1 MSTPTKHFFEYFN
14 QRIPE
19 NWNEPALTDF
29 DGTTN
34 YTYGE
39 MAQKMAHLQLLL
51 ENAGLS
57 KGDKVVICS
66 KNRANW
72 AVAFLAIAANRGVI
86 VSIMDAFVGKDI
98 EKLVNHS
105 DAKAMFADEQVWE
118 KIDIKN
124 TPSIDLV
131 LSTEAFDLLYA
142 KTAQQTKAYHSVEEL
157 FAEKY
162 PNGYTQKD
170 VNFPTDNL
178 DDLMIINYTS
188 GTTSDPKGVMLTY
201 RNLSANVHYSQE
213 TIPNHAGWSEVCM
226 LPLAHMFGLA
236 IEFLYQVAGGCHV
249 YFLSKTP
256 SPSILMKAFA
266 TAHPYMILTVPL
278 VIEKIFKSKIFPILN
293 KPVVKVLW
301 NTPGINKIIGKKI
314 YDQLMAAFGG
324 KLIYLITGGAALNQE
339 VEKVLKKI
347 NFPFCVGY
355 GMTECGPLICYEH
368 WQKFVLTSCG
378 KVVDRNELKIDS
390 EDPQHVVG
398 EILVKGE
405 HVMTGYYKNEEA
417 TKEALDEEGWLHTGD
432 LGLMDKDGN
441 LYIKGRSKAMI
452 LGSNGQNIYPEELED
467 KINNQTA
474 VVESVV
480 VKRDSQL
487 VALVF
492 PDYKLEGRP
501 ELGGKTLEETMQE
514 NLVKVNKQL
523 PAYARISSI
532 ELVNEEFKKTPKR
545 SIRRF
550 LYK

>member
-29 DGTTN
+29 DGTIN

>member
-432 LGLMDKDGN
+432 LGLMDKEGN

>member
-142 KTAQQTKAYHSVEEL
+142 KSAQQTKAYHSVEEL

-378 KVVDRNELKIDS
+378 KVVDRNEVKIDS

>member
-452 LGSNGQNIYPEELED
+452 LGSNGQNVYPEELED

-480 VKRDSQL
+480 VKRDSQV
-487 VALVF
+487 VALVL

>member
-1 MSTPTKHFFEYFN
+1 MATPTKHFFEYFN

-34 YTYGE
+34 YSYGE
-39 MAQKMAHLQLLL
+39 MATRMAHLQLLL
-51 ENAGLS
+51 ENAGIG

-72 AVAFLAIAANRGVI
+72 AVAFLSIAANRGVI

-105 DAKAMFADEQVWE
+105 DAKAMFVDEQVWE
-118 KIDIKN
+118 KIDTKN
-124 TPSIDLV
+124 TPAIELV

-142 KTAQQTKAYHSVEEL
+142 KTETQSKAFAVAEEQ
-157 FAEKY
+157 FALKY
-162 PNGYTQKD
+162 PNGYGKAD
-170 VNFPTDNL
+170 VQFPTDNL
-178 DDLMIINYTS
+178 DELMIINYTS
-188 GTTSDPKGVMLTY
+188 GTTSDPKGVMLSY

-256 SPSILMKAFA
+256 SPSVLMKAFA
-266 TAHPYMILTVPL
+266 TAQPYMILTVPL
-278 VIEKIFKSKIFPILN
+278 VIEKIFKSKIFPVLN
-293 KPVVKVLW
+293 KPVVKILW
-301 NTPGINKIIGKKI
+301 NTPGINRIIAKKI
-314 YDQLMAAFGG
+314 YDQLMTAFGG

-339 VEKVLKKI
+339 VEKVLHKI
-347 NFPFCVGY
+347 KFPFCVGY
-355 GMTECGPLICYEH
+355 GMTECAPLICYEH

-378 KVVDRNELKIDS
+378 KVVDRNYLKIDS
-390 EDPQHVVG
+390 EDPANKVG
-398 EILVKGE
+398 EIMFKGE
-405 HVMTGYYKNEEA
+405 HVMMGYYKNEEA
-417 TKEALDEEGWLHTGD
+417 TKAALDSDGWLHTGD
-432 LGLMDKDGN
+432 LGLMDEDGN
-441 LYIKGRSKAMI
+441 LYIKGRSKALI
-452 LGSNGQNIYPEELED
+452 LSSNGQNIYPEELED
-467 KINNQTA
+467 KLNNMPA

-480 VKRDSQL
+480 VDRGGKL

-492 PDYKLEGRP
+492 PEYKLEGQP
-501 ELGGKTLEETMQE
+501 ELEGKTLEEVMKE
-514 NLVKVNKQL
+514 NIVKVNRQL
-523 PAYARISSI
+523 PAYAQITSV
-532 ELVNEEFKKTPKR
+532 ELVKEEFEKTPKR

>member
-105 DAKAMFADEQVWE
+105 DAKAMFVDEQVWE

-390 EDPQHVVG
+390 EDPQHTVG
-398 EILVKGE
+398 EILFRGE

-467 KINNQTA
+467 KMNNQTA

-480 VKRDSQL
+480 VKRGSQL

-523 PAYARISSI
+523 PAYARISSV

>member
-29 DGTTN
+29 DGTIN

-157 FAEKY
+157 FAKKY

-378 KVVDRNELKIDS
+378 KVVDRNEVKIDS

-474 VVESVV
+474 VVESVI

>member
-256 SPSILMKAFA
+256 SPTILMKAFA

-432 LGLMDKDGN
+432 LGLMDKEGN

-467 KINNQTA
+467 KMNNQTA

>member
-51 ENAGLS
+51 ENTGLS

-157 FAEKY
+157 FAKKY

-378 KVVDRNELKIDS
+378 KVVDRNEVKIDS

>member
-157 FAEKY
+157 FAKKY

-378 KVVDRNELKIDS
+378 KVVDRNEVKIDS

-474 VVESVV
+474 VVESVI

>member
-142 KTAQQTKAYHSVEEL
+142 KSAQQTKAYHSVEEL

-256 SPSILMKAFA
+256 SPSILMRAFA

-467 KINNQTA
+467 KMNNQTA

>member
-157 FAEKY
+157 FAKKY

>member
-105 DAKAMFADEQVWE
+105 DAKAIFADEQVWE

-432 LGLMDKDGN
+432 LGLMDKEGN

>member
-142 KTAQQTKAYHSVEEL
+142 KSAQQTKAYHSVEEL

-278 VIEKIFKSKIFPILN
+278 VIDKIFKSKIFPILN

-467 KINNQTA
+467 KMNNQTA

>member
-14 QRIPE
+14 QRIPA

-339 VEKVLKKI
+339 VEKVLKK
-347 NFPFCVGY
+347 
-355 GMTECGPLICYEH
+355 
-368 WQKFVLTSCG
+368 G
-378 KVVDRNELKIDS
+378 K
-390 EDPQHVVG
+390 
-398 EILVKGE
+398 IL
-405 HVMTGYYKNEEA
+405 
-417 TKEALDEEGWLHTGD
+417 
-432 LGLMDKDGN
+432 
-441 LYIKGRSKAMI
+441 
-452 LGSNGQNIYPEELED
+452 
-467 KINNQTA
+467 
-474 VVESVV
+474 
-480 VKRDSQL
+480 
-487 VALVF
+487 
-492 PDYKLEGRP
+492 
-501 ELGGKTLEETMQE
+501 
-514 NLVKVNKQL
+514 
-523 PAYARISSI
+523 
-532 ELVNEEFKKTPKR
+532 
-545 SIRRF
+545 
-550 LYK
+550 

>member
-480 VKRDSQL
+480 VKRGSQL

>member
-1 MSTPTKHFFEYFN
+1 
-14 QRIPE
+14 
-19 NWNEPALTDF
+19 
-29 DGTTN
+29 
-34 YTYGE
+34 

-142 KTAQQTKAYHSVEEL
+142 KSAQQTKAYHSVEEL

>member
-142 KTAQQTKAYHSVEEL
+142 KSAQQTKAYHSVEEL

-467 KINNQTA
+467 KMNNQTA

>member
-142 KTAQQTKAYHSVEEL
+142 KSAQQTKAYHSVEEL

-432 LGLMDKDGN
+432 LGLMDKEGN

>member
-157 FAEKY
+157 FAKKY

-378 KVVDRNELKIDS
+378 KVVDRNEVKIDS

>member
-157 FAEKY
+157 FAKKY

-467 KINNQTA
+467 KMNNQTA